1 MWLSASRTAV
11 SHHDRTR
18 FVIAAHHPD
27 RLRRPQ
33 PAAANGHDE
42 RFHQA
47 LTWNVFRTLELV
59 TPSFWLRRFHVRMT
73 GEASLVA
80 PQMCRVQLWAPL
92 PLPPIQ
98 RIDGDRPAA
107 LADVVI
113 ETEHDVWTL
122 LVASAA
128 AAADEHDR
136 AGAVVDAG
144 AWRAGARQHHCGV
157 IESAGSGG
165 FGSLLQARYARSRE
179 STRLRSVT
187 RGPATPSPVAWTTI
201 GWPDLAAV
209 LEECGNA
216 SNLPPIERA
225 LARNALE
232 WLDTVGIGVRRN
244 NQ

>member
-1 MWLSASRTAV
+1 V
-11 SHHDRTR
+11 SHHDRSR

-33 PAAANGHDE
+33 HAAANAHDE

-73 GEASLVA
+73 SEPSLVA
-80 PQMCRVQLWAPL
+80 PQMCRVRLWQRL

-98 RIDGDRPAA
+98 RIDGDRRSA

-122 LVASAA
+122 LVAT
-128 AAADEHDR
+128 AADGADESDR
-136 AGAVVDAG
+136 AASVVDAG

-157 IESAGSGG
+157 IESAAGG
-165 FGSLLQARYARSRE
+165 PGLGSLLQARYARSRE

-187 RGPATPSPVAWTTI
+187 RGPATPSPVAWTAI
-201 GWPDLAAV
+201 GWPDMAAV

-216 SNLPPIERA
+216 SNLPPIERS
-225 LARNALE
+225 LARNALD
-232 WLDTVGIGVRRN
+232 WLDAAGIGVRRSN
-244 NQ
+244 P